1 MSLTIVDRY
10 ILREVVQTWAAVMAV
25 LLLILA
31 SNSLVHMLGKVV
43 EGQLVGAAVLPLF
56 FVQLTTYF
64 VTLVPLG
71 LYLALLLGFGRL
83 YADSEMAALGA
94 CGIGM
99 ARLYRPVVLV
109 GLAGA
114 LITAALSIWASPWA
128 ERAGIEITARM
139 AERSELAGVAPG
151 RFTQAGRGGVV
162 LFAARK
168 TEGGVLEEVF
178 VVGDAEEGNTH
189 IVRAAS
195 AVERVDEESGRRFL
209 EFRDGRRYTGQAGSE
224 QLRAF
229 EFATHGIH
237 VPRQRVAREGIDA
250 EGMSL
255 SQLWRRSG
263 GDAAAELQWRLSLP
277 LACFL
282 LALAAL
288 PLAHTTPRKGR
299 YGKVAIALLIYL
311 VYSNVLVVARDAV
324 AEETVPPAIGMW
336 WAHALTLVAVA
347 GLVAHRVG
355 WRWTANLLFAR
366 GDVR

>member
-1 MSLTIVDRY
+1 
-10 ILREVVQTWAAVMAV
+10 MAV

-71 LYLALLLGFGRL
+71 LYLALLLAFGRL
-83 YADSEMAALGA
+83 YAESEMAALGA

-99 ARLYRPVVLV
+99 ARLYRPVAIV

-128 ERAGIEITARM
+128 ERAGIDIAARM
-139 AERSELAGVAPG
+139 AERSELSGVAPG
-151 RFTQAGRGGVV
+151 RFTQTGRGDVV
-162 LFAARK
+162 LFAARR
-168 TEGGVLEEVF
+168 TQDGVLEEVF
-178 VVGDAEEGNTH
+178 VVGDGEDGDSH

-195 AVERVDEESGRRFL
+195 AVERVDPETGRRFL
-209 EFRDGRRYTGQAGSE
+209 EFHDGRRYTGQAGSE
-224 QLRAF
+224 RLRAF
-229 EFATHGIH
+229 EFSTHGIH
-237 VPRQRVAREGIDA
+237 LPRQRVARERIDA
-250 EGMSL
+250 DGMSL
-255 SQLWRRSG
+255 MQLWRRDG
-263 GDAAAELQWRLSLP
+263 GEAAAELQWRLSLP

-324 AEETVPPAIGMW
+324 AEETVSPTLGMW
-336 WAHALTLVAVA
+336 WAHALTLVAVLA
-347 GLVAHRVG
+347 LIAHRVG
-355 WRWTANLLFAR
+355 WRWTATLMRTR
-366 GDVR
+366 GAVR